1 MIKTFLNK
9 ILNSKNSRTKAIK
22 QNIAGSLLVKGIS
35 IATSLILVPLTLGYV
50 SSEIYGI
57 WLTISS
63 ILYWLTYMDVGF
75 TLGLKNRLAEAI
87 AQKDFDRGRSLVS
100 TTYFIMTV
108 IFVPLTVLLLL
119 ISPHIDWCAFLN
131 VDIAY
136 QAEVTKTIQILF
148 VFVALQMI
156 SNVFIAVVAAFQK
169 VALSSLFNVIGQLFA
184 LIIIF
189 IMTRCIP
196 PALPNLAI
204 AYSMMPILV
213 VIVASVIFFKG
224 KFRQVSPTIKV
235 YQRLGRTRSQVL
247 HHTDTNDCTLSGN
260 QHFDFAHRRTECR
273 NPVQHCIQGIERNC
287 NGIQHFPVSSMACI
301 YRCLY
306 TKRLCLDEQHLPQ
319 NDICI
324 LLFM

>member
-108 IFVPLTVLLLL
+108 IFVPLTVVLLL

-136 QAEVTKTIQILF
+136 K
-148 VFVALQMI
+148 
-156 SNVFIAVVAAFQK
+156 QK
-169 VALSSLFNVIGQLFA
+169 
-184 LIIIF
+184 
-189 IMTRCIP
+189 
-196 PALPNLAI
+196 
-204 AYSMMPILV
+204 
-213 VIVASVIFFKG
+213 
-224 KFRQVSPTIKV
+224 
-235 YQRLGRTRSQVL
+235 
-247 HHTDTNDCTLSGN
+247 
-260 QHFDFAHRRTECR
+260 
-273 NPVQHCIQGIERNC
+273 
-287 NGIQHFPVSSMACI
+287 
-301 YRCLY
+301 
-306 TKRLCLDEQHLPQ
+306 
-319 NDICI
+319 
-324 LLFM
+324 